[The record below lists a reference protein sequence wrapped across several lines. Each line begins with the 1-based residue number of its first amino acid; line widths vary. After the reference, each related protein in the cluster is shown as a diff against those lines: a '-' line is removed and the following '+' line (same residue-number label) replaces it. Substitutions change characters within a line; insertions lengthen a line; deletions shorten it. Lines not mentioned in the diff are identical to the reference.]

1 MLDEKQFSSYTVFMK
16 LDHEI
21 IYDVRKDIF
30 TLADKIN
37 RLEKKGLEYNGEK
50 LYTSEVHTIEAIGK
64 NRGST
69 VMELCRYF
77 DITKG
82 AVSQVIAKLHDKGLV
97 DKERN
102 PDYGKEK
109 IITLTPA
116 GWEVFNWHE
125 EYHKKMDADFAAR
138 IGEVPEEHF
147 VLFRG
152 MIKGVLAAMDVYL
165 EREDL

>member
-1 MLDEKQFSSYTVFMK
+1 MI

-21 IYDVRKDIF
+21 IYEVRKDIF

-64 NRGST
+64 NQGST
-69 VMELCRYF
+69 VMELCRHF

-82 AVSQVIAKLHDKGLV
+82 AVSQVITKLHDKGFV
-97 DKERN
+97 EKVRN
-102 PDYGKEK
+102 PDFGKEK

-116 GWEVFNWHE
+116 GWEVFHWHE

-138 IGEVPEEHF
+138 IGEVSEEHF
-147 VLFRG
+147 MLFRG